1 MLDAGQ
7 GLSVIVQTA
16 RHVLLYDTGA
26 ALEEGYDLGSGV
38 VVPVMRSLGI
48 RSLDRVIVSHGDND
62 HAGGLQS
69 VLAAMSVSTLS
80 ASEPGAVGRSAYLP
94 CRQGQRWLWDG
105 VVFQVLH
112 PANLQ
117 RVANNNSCV
126 VQITAGEHQVLLP
139 GDIEATV
146 ERELALEYAEQL
158 RSTVLL
164 APHHGSATSSSYPLI
179 KLVAPQYV
187 VFSAGYGNSFGHPSR
202 QIVNRYR
209 QLLSELPA
217 SERLLSTASS
227 GMISFTLEPGRAV
240 PRPVQFR
247 ASHRRYWRRSGIVE

>member
-1 MLDAGQ
+1 
-7 GLSVIVQTA
+7 
-16 RHVLLYDTGA
+16 
-26 ALEEGYDLGSGV
+26 

-48 RSLDRVIVSHGDND
+48 RSLDRLIVSHGDND

-69 VLAAMSVSTLS
+69 VLAAMSVGTLI
-80 ASEPGAVGRSAYLP
+80 ASEPGAVGSSAYLP

-112 PANLQ
+112 PARLQ
-117 RVANNNSCV
+117 RMANNNSCV

-139 GDIEATV
+139 GDIEAAA
-146 ERELALEYAEQL
+146 ERELALEYADQL
-158 RSTVLL
+158 RSTILL

-209 QLLSELPA
+209 ELLPDLPA
-217 SERLLSTASS
+217 RQRLLSTASS

-240 PRPVQFR
+240 PPPVQFR